1 MASFLSTLFGGGA
14 EKEAADKN
22 RELYNTYQTQGAGY
36 LDSGYQTARG
46 DLNNALGS
54 YAPLSALG
62 GKYGGASSML
72 LNALGVNGAS
82 GNAAAQSAFT
92 NNPGYTSG
100 LDAGLDAINRRRA
113 AAGMLGSGNADQD
126 AQTFGQNLQN
136 QQYNTWLSSLGS
148 FVNPELA
155 ATSGAATGQAGVYGG
170 MGTLATNNAQNQV
183 GLLGN
188 TTSGLTSANNL
199 QAQGESAGA
208 KNLLG
213 LGTSL
218 LSLGTGGGATV
229 GSSLLSGLAAFS
241 DRRLKSDVER
251 IGTTKHGLPLYEYT
265 IFGERQRGVMADEVE
280 KVLPD
285 AVLMHPSG
293 YKMVNYRML
302 GLR

>member
-14 EKEAADKN
+14 EKEAAEKN
-22 RELYNTYQTQGAGY
+22 RELYNNYQAKGSEY
-36 LDSGYQTARG
+36 LNTGYQTARG
-46 DLNNALGS
+46 DLNNALGAYS
-54 YAPLSALG
+54 PLASLATKYTG
-62 GKYGGASSML
+62 GTDML
-72 LNALGVNGAS
+72 LNALGLNGAA
-82 GNAAAQSAFT
+82 GNSAASAAFQ

-136 QQYNTWLSSLGS
+136 QQYNNWLASLTGL
-148 FVNPELA
+148 NNNALQ
-155 ATSGAATGQAGVYGG
+155 ATGATAQGQAGVYGG
-170 MGTLATNNAQNQV
+170 LGTLATNNAQNQV

-188 TTSGLTSANNL
+188 STSGLASANNL

-229 GSSLLSGLAAFS
+229 GSSLLKGVTSL
-241 DRRLKSDVER
+241 
-251 IGTTKHGLPLYEYT
+251 
-265 IFGERQRGVMADEVE
+265 FG
-280 KVLPD
+280 
-285 AVLMHPSG
+285 
-293 YKMVNYRML
+293 
-302 GLR
+302 